1 MTKRQRRVGKVEDID
16 VDIDALIKSKKRFKP
31 SQDTQ
36 GESLAMSSQITD
48 LCTLNDNNRAA
59 LKRDLVNS
67 YIQQVVEHDTSN
79 ELMLSKF
86 K

>member
-1 MTKRQRRVGKVEDID
+1 M
-16 VDIDALIKSKKRFKP
+16 DIDALIKSKKRFKP
-31 SQDTQ
+31 SQDSTV
-36 GESLAMSSQITD
+36 GTLAMSSQITD
-48 LCTLNDNNRAA
+48 LCTLNDDNRAA
-59 LKRDLVNS
+59 LKRNLVNS